1 MQHIEYTDTIGM
13 DAREVEQRLQS
24 TETGV
29 LSLARDGEAYAIP
42 VAHYYDGE
50 RLFFRLGVVEGS
62 KKRSFWE
69 ATETACYTLH
79 GADPVDGSRRLDS
92 WSVVATGRLVEL
104 PASAHD
110 RFDTAE
116 INRRFAPLRV
126 FGEAVEDI
134 EVVVLEF
141 DIETLTGRRTL

>member
-1 MQHIEYTDTIGM
+1 MQHTEYTDTIGM
-13 DAREVEQRLQS
+13 DAREVEQRLRS

-42 VAHYYDGE
+42 LAHYYDGE
-50 RLFFRLGVVEGS
+50 RLFFRVGVVEES
-62 KKRSFWE
+62 KKRSFWK
-69 ATETACYTLH
+69 ATRTACYTLH
-79 GADPVDGSRRLDS
+79 GADSTDGARELDS
-92 WSVVATGRLVEL
+92 WSVVATGRLAEL
-104 PASAHD
+104 PASARD
-110 RFDTAE
+110 RFDNAE

-141 DIETLTGRRTL
+141 DVETLIGRRTL